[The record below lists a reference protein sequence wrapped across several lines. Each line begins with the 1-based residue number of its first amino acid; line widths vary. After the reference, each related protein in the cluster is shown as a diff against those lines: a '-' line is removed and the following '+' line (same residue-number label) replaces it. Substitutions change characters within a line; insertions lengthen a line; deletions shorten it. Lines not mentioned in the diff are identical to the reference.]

1 MLYYFSSRLMIRLW
15 LSVALNLLFIEAIQ
29 AARTGYIFCLQF
41 KSYIQNIHQYIFK
54 FKYTF
59 SSKMLLYSFQSQY
72 IHLRMP
78 LTWVPLQGLRHQ
90 HWSVQQLV
98 IKTEQI
104 PWSGLGRLV
113 IQSHIHSQAMSVIIC
128 YIF

>member
-1 MLYYFSSRLMIRLW
+1 MIRLW

-78 LTWVPLQGLRHQ
+78 LT
-90 HWSVQQLV
+90 
-98 IKTEQI
+98 
-104 PWSGLGRLV
+104 
-113 IQSHIHSQAMSVIIC
+113 
-128 YIF
+128 